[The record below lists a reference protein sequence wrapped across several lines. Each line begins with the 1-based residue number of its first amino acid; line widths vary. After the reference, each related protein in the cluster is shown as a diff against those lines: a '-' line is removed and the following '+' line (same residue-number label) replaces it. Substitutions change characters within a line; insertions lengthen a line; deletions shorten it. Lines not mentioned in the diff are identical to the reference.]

1 MSDQAA
7 IATARRHHLAAAA
20 LLISLISFTAQTELL
35 SRVSAQG
42 YSKPVFVMYLTHSMV
57 SLLFP
62 LQVLVLKVCKPKQS
76 FKRFWK
82 KHTTHLRQTAQQIQ
96 QANGYSGSVYKY
108 FAVVTVILAVSLNIA
123 GASWYIA
130 IGLTTAS
137 DVTAIY
143 NCSIFY
149 AYAFSVC
156 ILHET
161 LSWAKIIS
169 VVGSALGVVIVA
181 YGGSNN
187 ISTEARSH
195 RMIGNLI
202 IAAGSVLYGLYE
214 VLAKKLSSP
223 PQEVSAKK
231 QAAFANLTGALIG
244 VGTLVLMWPVILI
257 LHWTGVE
264 TLEMPTKSVLVP
276 LIWSITMNVTF
287 IGSFLVLMSL
297 TSPVFGSVS
306 SLLATFLVPIVDY
319 VLRGT
324 RITLAEVFG
333 GLVILLSFV
342 LMTWASL
349 AEMEEDGKD
358 EDEDEFEYEEVSEQ
372 GQAEVEPVNT

>member
-1 MSDQAA
+1 MQEQAA

-20 LLISLISFTAQTELL
+20 LVLSLASFTAQTELL
-35 SRVSAQG
+35 SRVSVQG
-42 YSKPVFVMYLTHSMV
+42 YNKPVFVMYLTHSMV
-57 SLLFP
+57 SILFP
-62 LQVLVLKVCKPKQS
+62 LQVVVLKLCKPSQS
-76 FKRFWK
+76 FKYFWK
-82 KHTTHLRQTAQQIQ
+82 KHTAHLRHTARQIQ
-96 QANGYSGSVYKY
+96 LANGYSGSIYKY

-123 GASWYIA
+123 GSSWYIA

-156 ILHET
+156 ILHES
-161 LSWAKIIS
+161 LSWAKVVS
-169 VVGSALGVVIVA
+169 VIGSALGVIVVA
-181 YGGSNN
+181 YGGGNN
-187 ISTEARSH
+187 VSTEASRH

-214 VLAKKLSSP
+214 VLAKRLSSP

-231 QAAFANLTGALIG
+231 QAAFANLTGSLIG
-244 VGTLVLMWPVILI
+244 FGTLILMWPIVLI

-264 TLEMPTKSVLVP
+264 TLEFPSASVIWP
-276 LIWSITMNVTF
+276 LFWSICMNVTF

-306 SLLATFLVPIVDY
+306 SLLATFLVPIVDF

-324 RITLAEVFG
+324 RITLAEVLG
-333 GLVILLSFV
+333 GLLILASFG
-342 LMTWASL
+342 LMTWASQ

-358 EDEDEFEYEEVSEQ
+358 DDESEEFEYEGVQQESE
-372 GQAEVEPVNT
+372 